1 MVFVKVPIRNHG
13 GKGTKSGYSY
23 TRKKGREHSKRKAI
37 IKTIAGPR
45 FYDKKT
51 GEYYGTPDR
60 ETIQRKFKRV
70 K

>member
-1 MVFVKVPIRNHG
+1 MQFVKSHNRNR
-13 GKGTKSGYSY
+13 SRVDSY
-23 TRKKGREHSKRKAI
+23 TRKERKHSKRKTI
-37 IKTIAGPR
+37 VKTIAGPR

-60 ETIQRKFKRV
+60 ETIQNKFRKV